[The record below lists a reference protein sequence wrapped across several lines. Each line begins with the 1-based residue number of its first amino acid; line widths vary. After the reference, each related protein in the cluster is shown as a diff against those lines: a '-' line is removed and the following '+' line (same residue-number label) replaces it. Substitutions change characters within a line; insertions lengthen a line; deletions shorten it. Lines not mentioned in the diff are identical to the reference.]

1 MVKKIMARKSSN
13 RTETIRVYVTEFEKT
28 LIENKADE
36 ESMPLST
43 YCRRVLLGKD

>member
-1 MVKKIMARKSSN
+1 MARKSSN

-28 LIENKADE
+28 LIENKAEE

-43 YCRRVLLGKD
+43 YCRRVLLGKN